1 MTGNRRAFLWIMA
14 TLVCAAVAASI
25 ALAYPTEVARPV
37 LGDEWQCHKS
47 TIVTTCHRVSR
58 GERIID
64 RARAR
69 LVDTQSM

>member
-14 TLVCAAVAASI
+14 ALVCAAVAASI
-25 ALAYPTEVARPV
+25 IYPTEVARPV

-69 LVDTQSM
+69 RAETQSM